1 MAGVPG
7 PLRMPRPHLIAR
19 LLTPLAALVALLAL
33 AGCGSSPRPSAA
45 APTTTASSSATS
57 TTTTTTST
65 TTTSTPALPGSGRP
79 PVTIG
84 DKNYTEQFLL
94 GQLYYQALQ
103 AQGFTVSLNQNIGPD
118 QVRLQQLH
126 SGLFL
131 YPEFLNVWNSQ
142 IAGQKRSYT
151 PLNAAYTAA
160 QNFAFRHGLELLD
173 PTPFSD
179 TAGIAVTDVYAQQ

>member
-45 APTTTASSSATS
+45 APTTTA
-57 TTTTTTST
+57 
-65 TTTSTPALPGSGRP
+65 TSTPALPGSGRP

-131 YPEFLNVWNSQ
+131 YPEYLNVWNSQ

-151 PLNAAYTAA
+151 TLNAAYTAA
-160 QNFAFRHGLELLD
+160 QNFAF
-173 PTPFSD
+173 
-179 TAGIAVTDVYAQQ
+179 